1 VKSAEFAFARG
12 AMAVSLSPTRL
23 GNGAME
29 QLMEA
34 GEFSPP
40 RLSTLEKALELALN
54 LRAGRVFADTWNL
67 EPFSACSVCLGGRR
81 ERLRLMN
88 LRQQFLPAVRCEV
101 CGA

>member
-1 VKSAEFAFARG
+1 
-12 AMAVSLSPTRL
+12 
-23 GNGAME
+23 
-29 QLMEA
+29 MEA

-40 RLSTLEKALELALN
+40 RLSTLEKALELALK

-67 EPFSACSVCLGGRR
+67 ESFSECSVCLDNRR

-88 LRQQFLPAVRCEV
+88 LRQQFLPAICCAV